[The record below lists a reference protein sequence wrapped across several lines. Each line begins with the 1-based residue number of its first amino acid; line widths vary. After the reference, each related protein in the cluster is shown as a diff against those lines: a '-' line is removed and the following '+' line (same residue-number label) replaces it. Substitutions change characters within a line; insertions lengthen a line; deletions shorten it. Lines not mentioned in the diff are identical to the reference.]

1 VRPIQYLLLAILA
14 GGVAVY
20 FLRWRSRVADRLLAT
35 GMAALAAAGILA
47 PDSATW
53 AAHALGVGR
62 GVDLV
67 MYLSLFTLSY
77 LWVLLYA
84 KERQTQQK
92 MTKLVRALAI
102 ANAKVVEQSIEMKKA
117 A

>member
-1 VRPIQYLLLAILA
+1 MRPIQYLLLAILA

-20 FLRWRSRVADRLLAT
+20 FVRLRSRVSDRLLAT
-35 GMAALAAAGILA
+35 GLSLLAAAGILA
-47 PDSATW
+47 PQSATW
-53 AAHALGVGR
+53 AAHTLGVGR

-84 KERQTQQK
+84 RERQTQQK
-92 MTKLVRALAI
+92 MTRLVRALAI
-102 ANAKVVEQSIEMKKA
+102 QNARTMDYSEIKRA

>member
-14 GGVAVY
+14 GGVTIY
-20 FLRWRSRVADRLLAT
+20 FVRLRSQVSDRLLAT
-35 GMAALAAAGILA
+35 GMSLLAAVGILA
-47 PDSATW
+47 PEAATW
-53 AAHALGVGR
+53 VANRVGVGR

-84 KERQTQQK
+84 KERQSQQK
-92 MTKLVRALAI
+92 MTRLVRALAI
-102 ANAKVVEQSIEMKKA
+102 RDAQVMSESRKLA

>member
-1 VRPIQYLLLAILA
+1 
-14 GGVAVY
+14 
-20 FLRWRSRVADRLLAT
+20 
-35 GMAALAAAGILA
+35 
-47 PDSATW
+47 
-53 AAHALGVGR
+53 
-62 GVDLV
+62 

-102 ANAKVVEQSIEMKKA
+102 ANARTAEKVMELKKA

>member
-1 VRPIQYLLLAILA
+1 LLLAILA
-14 GGVAVY
+14 SGIAVY
-20 FLRWRSRVADRLLAT
+20 FLRLRSRVADRLLAT
-35 GMAALAAAGILA
+35 ALAALAAVGILA

-53 AAHALGVGR
+53 VANSLGVGR

-102 ANAKVVEQSIEMKKA
+102 ANARAGEQVQEFKKA